1 MSVSVR
7 PRSLQ
12 IGGNQLPERFKK
24 RYEVENFIAARLLAI
39 KNIDRYT
46 VEKFLT
52 ERSFW
57 QVQPE
62 NR

>member
-1 MSVSVR
+1 
-7 PRSLQ
+7 LQ